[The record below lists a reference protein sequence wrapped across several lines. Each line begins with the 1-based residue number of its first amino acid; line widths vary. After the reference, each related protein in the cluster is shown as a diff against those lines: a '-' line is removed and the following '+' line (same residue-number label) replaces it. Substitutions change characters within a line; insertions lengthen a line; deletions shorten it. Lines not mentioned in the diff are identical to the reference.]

1 MIPQNTPRRAAIYT
15 RVSSAQQEDN
25 YSLATQ
31 EAACRDKAAAL
42 GYEVIGVTTDV
53 MTGAELWERQGLS
66 AVRALVQAGAVDA
79 IICHTPSRLSRE
91 PEHRMYLAVECKR
104 HDAEIIFVIGGHD
117 DTPEGQLLD
126 SVTSYVDKME
136 RIAFRER
143 SQRGLRARMDSGKLR
158 PSNRPLYGYAWGGDD
173 KATYAVDEDKA
184 AVVRRLYASVMD
196 GATLRGLADSLTAT
210 GVPTANGSAR
220 WSHSVIRTMLAHPGY
235 KGDMV
240 LNGTTAT
247 KKGTVQYRGKRDVS
261 EHIHLSIPPLV
272 DAETWTAVQ
281 ERLTRNRITATRNN
295 QHPESFLLRAGFIV
309 CGYCGKP
316 IRAVWRKDC
325 PNQDARAYYAS
336 NGADEHRDCPAFA
349 MSAALLDDAVWAK
362 VDALIQEGALEK
374 ELQRISE
381 HPDTTRDEEMT
392 CEKAIAQCDR
402 TIANLSRAL
411 GGIDDADVQAGVLL
425 QLKEVT
431 ERKRGLETELEKI
444 AARWILA
451 QSATVSF
458 AHIRALIHPASDTTF
473 VRPDDA
479 VRQSC
484 SKAELS
490 YAQKRDVLSALGIKV
505 RLYRKDHEPRYEIEA
520 NVPLVSQ
527 PSAVLSPSRSG
538 RRASARRAPSFRRAA
553 SRRSDRLPAT
563 GHVARSPR

>member
-1 MIPQNTPRRAAIYT
+1 MKRAAIYT
-15 RVSSAQQEDN
+15 RVSSSQQEDN
-25 YSLATQ
+25 YSLPTQ

-42 GYEVIGVTTDV
+42 GYEVIGVSTDV

-66 AVRALVQAGAVDA
+66 AVRALVQSGAVDA

-173 KATYAVDEDKA
+173 KATYVVDEGKA

-196 GATLRGLADSLTAT
+196 GATLRGL
-210 GVPTANGSAR
+210 ANGSAR

-235 KGDMV
+235 KGTMI

-272 DAETWTAVQ
+272 DAETRAAAQ
-281 ERLTRNRITATRNN
+281 ERLTRNRVSSTRNN
-295 QHPESFLLRAGFIV
+295 RHPEAFLLRAGFIV

-316 IRAVWRKDC
+316 IRSVWRKDC

-336 NGADEHRDCPAFA
+336 NGADEHRECPAFA
-349 MSAALLDDAVWAK
+349 MSATLLDDAVWQQ
-362 VDALIQEGALEK
+362 VEVLIQEGALEN
-374 ELQRISE
+374 ELRRISE

-431 ERKRGLETELEKI
+431 ERKRGLETELENI
-444 AARWILA
+444 ATRWMLA
-451 QSATVSF
+451 QSAHVSF
-458 AHIRALIHPASDTTF
+458 AHIRALIHPASAHATF
-473 VRPDDA
+473 VRPDDED
-479 VRQSC
+479 VETIQS
-484 SKAELS
+484 ATLT
-490 YAQKRDVLSALGIKV
+490 YAQKREILSALGFKV
-505 RLYRKDHEPRYEIEA
+505 RLYRKDHEPRYVIEA
-520 NVPLVSQ
+520 NIPLDGEGDFVSQ
-527 PSAVLSPSRSG
+527 PDAALSPSRSG
-538 RRASARRAPSFRRAA
+538 HRASARRGRSFRPAA
-553 SRRSDRLPAT
+553 SQRSDRLPAT
-563 GHVARSPR
+563 GHAARSPR